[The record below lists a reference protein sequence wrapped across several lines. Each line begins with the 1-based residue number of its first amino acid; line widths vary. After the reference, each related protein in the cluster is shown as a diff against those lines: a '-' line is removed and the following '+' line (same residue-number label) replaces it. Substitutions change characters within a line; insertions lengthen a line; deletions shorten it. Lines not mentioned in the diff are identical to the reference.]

1 MLQANVFATI
11 WAYIAGLGPVGGGMV
26 VIGAAMVVASVLML
40 ASVRR
45 WARLSE
51 DERATADAARGR
63 LERAL
68 TRLNWSVPTASLAGL
83 SLLAIG
89 YHLVA
94 WGLPDHAT
102 PLKVPVQ
109 WWFALPIAAGVLIG
123 VSRTIDRAESER
135 EKPGRG

>member
-63 LERAL
+63 
-68 TRLNWSVPTASLAGL
+68 G
-83 SLLAIG
+83 
-89 YHLVA
+89 
-94 WGLPDHAT
+94 
-102 PLKVPVQ
+102 
-109 WWFALPIAAGVLIG
+109 
-123 VSRTIDRAESER
+123 
-135 EKPGRG
+135 